1 MEECFVLSSTSLLA
15 VNADKQTARLV
26 IPYVS
31 NCYRQSASAA
41 RVDMLSIN
49 VWEIKH

>member
-1 MEECFVLSSTSLLA
+1 MFILTSASLLA
-15 VNADKQTARLV
+15 VNADKHTARLV

-31 NCYRQSASAA
+31 NCHRKSASAA